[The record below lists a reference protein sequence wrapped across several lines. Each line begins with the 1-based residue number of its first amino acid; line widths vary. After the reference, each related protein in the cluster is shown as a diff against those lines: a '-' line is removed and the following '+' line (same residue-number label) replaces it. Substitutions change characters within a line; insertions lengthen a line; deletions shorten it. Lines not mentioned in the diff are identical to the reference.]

1 MKTIFTDVHTHI
13 GTPVSSPVEPGM
25 LLAFAS
31 IQGWCAQANMLPLK

>member
-13 GTPVSSPVEPGM
+13 GTHVGSAVEPGM

-31 IQGWCAQANMLPLK
+31 IQGWCAQAHVPPLK